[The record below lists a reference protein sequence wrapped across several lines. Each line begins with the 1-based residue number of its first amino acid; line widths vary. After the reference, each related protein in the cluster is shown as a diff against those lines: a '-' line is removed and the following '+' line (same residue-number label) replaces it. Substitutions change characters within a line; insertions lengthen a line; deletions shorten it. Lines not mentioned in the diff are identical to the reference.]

1 MIGKKISSPLS
12 PDLFS
17 SGRKKKNSITAEK
30 SAPAII
36 AIGSE
41 TQNDP
46 VFSNT
51 AAPTNEEAS
60 ASPPCAKLITRVL
73 RQTKTIAIAIN
84 A

>member
-1 MIGKKISSPLS
+1 M
-12 PDLFS
+12 
-17 SGRKKKNSITAEK
+17 NAEN

-46 VFSNT
+46 VLSNT
-51 AAPTNEEAS
+51 AAPTNEDAS

-73 RQTKTIAIAIN
+73 RQTKTIAIAMS